1 MAGVCTSSALNEKGM
16 GQFKRFKQ
24 MDGTG
29 ICPGRCVCTH
39 KLLHDTETRDNLA
52 PWEPSAQSKPNY
64 FTSSPCHLALIGWML
79 SGICQISARR
89 GLECDSSACLSG
101 VYGAR
106 ALALRLRRSC
116 VKRDR
121 SDTGPVAQTSHRL
134 GWRVPPVPD
143 WLVKRSADHVR
154 DWPIVWLIWLLLIP
168 QRWGF
173 SARLGLL
180 QTERVQKGFGE

>member
-1 MAGVCTSSALNEKGM
+1 M

-116 VKRDR
+116 VKRDQ
-121 SDTGPVAQTSHRL
+121 TQGPWHRPHTDSADACH
-134 GWRVPPVPD
+134 RCPTD
-143 WLVKRSADHVR
+143 WLND
-154 DWPIVWLIWLLLIP
+154 PLIMCVIDPL
-168 QRWGF
+168 F
-173 SARLGLL
+173 D
-180 QTERVQKGFGE
+180 